1 MAKVYVAVDE
11 LWELLKEYKERNIE
25 WGVPYLMN
33 AGINQAIMALNKLAE
48 KNGKIIT
55 ED

>member
-11 LWELLKEYKERNIE
+11 LFELLKEYRTRNTE
-25 WGVPYLMN
+25 WGAPYLMN
-33 AGINQAIMALNKLAE
+33 AGINQAIMALHKLAE
-48 KNGKIIT
+48 KNGKTIT